1 MGFWKKFGKALVEVA
16 EAAEE
21 SRRNEEV
28 VVPVRTTRGAAEDA
42 GLLPR
47 YSSNRNRLPELQVGV
62 VVEEEVRDSLGQ
74 LRYRRKRV
82 I

>member
-1 MGFWKKFGKALVEVA
+1 MGFWKKVGKGLIAVA

-21 SRRNEEV
+21 VRRNETV
-28 VVPVRTTRGAAEDA
+28 VVPVVTTRGAAEDA

-47 YSSNRNRLPELQVGV
+47 YGRARLHELQSGT
-62 VVEEEVRDSLGQ
+62 VVEEEVRDCFGQ